1 VTTYPVEVFKSQLRE
16 FEDAG
21 YIQII
26 GVTNPLDLMSQ
37 KKKTP
42 VFTIIIDKYVYD
54 NKDNDMEIEM
64 YHNSLMKT
72 IQICG
77 YFIA

>member
-1 VTTYPVEVFKSQLRE
+1 
-16 FEDAG
+16 
-21 YIQII
+21 
-26 GVTNPLDLMSQ
+26 MSQ

-72 IQICG
+72 I
-77 YFIA
+77 